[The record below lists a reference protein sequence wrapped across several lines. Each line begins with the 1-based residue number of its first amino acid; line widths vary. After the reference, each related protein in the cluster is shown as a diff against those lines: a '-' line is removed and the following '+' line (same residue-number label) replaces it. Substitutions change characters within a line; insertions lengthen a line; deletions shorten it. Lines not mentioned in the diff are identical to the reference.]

1 MMIRLKT
8 SKIVRNLKSWR
19 NLRAAPPLALLL
31 AILLAAAAAPA
42 TTLLRMSLEK
52 LSRAAA
58 VIVRAQ
64 CLENSTAWE
73 KGEIW
78 TFTSFDV
85 QEVWSGS
92 APNKITVRLLGGRV
106 ADVTSNVSG
115 VPRFHPGEDVVLFLE
130 PTTRG
135 DFSIV
140 SWQQGAF
147 RIRRAPHLA
156 EEAATQDTAAFA
168 TFDPTTRQFQAA
180 GIRNLP
186 LGAFRA
192 QVNAALRARAPRNP

>member
-1 MMIRLKT
+1 MIRLKT
-8 SKIVRNLKSWR
+8 CKTGTSLRSAR
-19 NLRAAPPLALLL
+19 SLRAAPPLALLL
-31 AILLAAAAAPA
+31 AILLAPAAAPA
-42 TTLLRMSLEK
+42 TTLLHMSLEQ

-58 VIVRAQ
+58 VIVRAH
-64 CLENSTAWE
+64 CLENFTAWE
-73 KGEIW
+73 GGEIW

-106 ADVTSNVSG
+106 ADVTSTVSG
-115 VPRFHPGEDVVLFLE
+115 VPHFRPGEEVVLFLE
-130 PTTRG
+130 PTPRG

-156 EEAATQDTAAFA
+156 EETVTQDTAAFA

-186 LGAFRA
+186 LATFRA
-192 QVNAALRARAPRNP
+192 HVAAALRASAPRNP

>member
-1 MMIRLKT
+1 MIRLKT
-8 SKIVRNLKSWR
+8 CKTETSLRNAR

-58 VIVRAQ
+58 VIVRAH
-64 CLENSTAWE
+64 CLENSTGWE
-73 KGEIW
+73 GGEIW

-85 QEVWSGS
+85 QEVWSGP
-92 APNKITVRLLGGRV
+92 APDKITVRLLGGRV
-106 ADVTSNVSG
+106 ADVTSTVSG
-115 VPRFHPGEDVVLFLE
+115 VPRFRPGEEVVLFLE
-130 PTTRG
+130 PTPRG

-156 EEAATQDTAAFA
+156 EETATQDTAALA
-168 TFDPTTRQFQAA
+168 TFDPATRHFQTA

-186 LGAFRA
+186 LATFRA
-192 QVNAALRARAPRNP
+192 QVAAALRARAPRKP

>member
-1 MMIRLKT
+1 MMLRLKT
-8 SKIVRNLKSWR
+8 CKNGTSLRSAR
-19 NLRAAPPLALLL
+19 NLRLVPPLALLL

-64 CLENSTAWE
+64 CLENFTAWE
-73 KGEIW
+73 GGEIW

-85 QEVWSGS
+85 QEVWSGA
-92 APNKITVRLLGGRV
+92 APGKITVRLLGGRV
-106 ADVTSNVSG
+106 ADVTSTVPG
-115 VPRFHPGEDVVLFLE
+115 VPRFRPGEEVVLFLE
-130 PTTRG
+130 PTPRG

-147 RIRRAPHLA
+147 RIRLDAPSGA
-156 EEAATQDTAAFA
+156 ENVTQDTAAFA
-168 TFDPTTRQFQAA
+168 TFDPDTRQFQAA

-186 LGAFRA
+186 LATFRA
-192 QVNAALRARAPRNP
+192 QVAAALRARAPRKP

>member
-1 MMIRLKT
+1 MICLKT
-8 SKIVRNLKSWR
+8 WKTGTNLRGGK

-31 AILLAAAAAPA
+31 AILLSAAAAPA

-58 VIVRAQ
+58 VIVRAR

-73 KGEIW
+73 GGEIW

-92 APNKITVRLLGGRV
+92 APNKITVRLLGGRI
-106 ADVTSNVSG
+106 ADVTSSVSG
-115 VPRFHPGEDVVLFLE
+115 VPRFRPGEEVLLFLE
-130 PTTRG
+130 PTPRG

-147 RIRRAPHLA
+147 RIRRDAHLDA
-156 EEAATQDTAAFA
+156 ETVTQDTAAFA
-168 TFDPTTRQFQAA
+168 TFDPATRQFKAA
-180 GIRNLP
+180 GIRSLP
-186 LGAFRA
+186 LATFRA
-192 QVNAALRARAPRNP
+192 QVAAALRARATRKP

>member
-1 MMIRLKT
+1 MMPRLKT
-8 SKIVRNLKSWR
+8 WKTETTLRGGKNLC
-19 NLRAAPPLALLL
+19 AGPPLALLL

-42 TTLLRMSLEK
+42 TTLLRMSLAK
-52 LSRAAA
+52 LSRAAT
-58 VIVRAQ
+58 VIVRAH

-73 KGEIW
+73 EGEIW

-92 APNKITVRLLGGRV
+92 APGKITVRLLGGRV
-106 ADVTSNVSG
+106 AEVTSSVPG
-115 VPRFHPGEDVVLFLE
+115 VPRFRPGEEVVLFLE
-130 PTTRG
+130 PTPRG

-147 RIRRAPHLA
+147 RIRHDAHLA
-156 EEAATQDTAAFA
+156 EETATQDTAAFA
-168 TFDPTTRQFQAA
+168 TFDPDTRRFQAA

-186 LGAFRA
+186 LATFRA
-192 QVNAALRARAPRNP
+192 QVAAALRARAPRNP